1 MEFSALPTSEHLIP
15 GQTNN
20 DEEEEEE
27 DEDAKSL
34 ANDSFTT
41 AASTLSLGDIC
52 KVPQG
57 IYRVTE
63 EGNQQKLS
71 IF

>member
-1 MEFSALPTSEHLIP
+1 MEFSALPTTDLIP

-20 DEEEEEE
+20 DDEDEDEEEE
-27 DEDAKSL
+27 DDAKSL

-52 KVPQG
+52 KVLQ
-57 IYRVTE
+57 
-63 EGNQQKLS
+63 
-71 IF
+71 